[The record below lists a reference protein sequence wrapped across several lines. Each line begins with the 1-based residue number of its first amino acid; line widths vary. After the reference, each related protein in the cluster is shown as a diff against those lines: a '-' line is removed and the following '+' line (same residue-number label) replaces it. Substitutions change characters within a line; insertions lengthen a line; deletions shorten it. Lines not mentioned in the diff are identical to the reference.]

1 MADHGEPAEAQRLEN
16 LWSGEFGDEYVDRNL
31 GAYDL
36 RAPFWASI
44 IERTAPSR
52 VLEVGCNVGGNLRF
66 IAPSVEPAHAY
77 GIDINRK
84 ALSLIHEFVPDANVL
99 VESARELPFRD
110 GWFDLVFTMG
120 VLIHQPDDSL
130 RDVLSEMGRVSSRYV
145 LCGEYFAEETTEVPY
160 RGVEGALF
168 RRDYGAA
175 FVEAVPGLTVV
186 DTGHLSAEEGFDD
199 ITWWLFEK
207 K

>member
-1 MADHGEPAEAQRLEN
+1 MADHDDHAEAQRLES

-44 IERTAPSR
+44 LERAQPSR
-52 VLEVGCNVGGNLRF
+52 VLEVGVNVGGNLRF
-66 IAPSVEPAHAY
+66 IAPTVEPGHAY

-84 ALSLIHEFVPDANVL
+84 ALSLIHKFVPDANVL
-99 VESARELPFRD
+99 VEQARDLPFRD

-120 VLIHQPDDSL
+120 VLIHQPDESL
-130 RDVLSEMGRVSSRYV
+130 PEVISEMARVSSRYV
-145 LCGEYFAEETTEVPY
+145 LCGEYFSEETTEVPY

-168 RRDYGAA
+168 RRDYGKA
-175 FVEAVPGLTVV
+175 FVETVPALSVV
-186 DTGHLSAEEGFDD
+186 ETGHLTAEEGFDD